1 MTKCD
6 VALGSDAEAMVSGN
20 AASGCPAID
29 CIIHAGGV
37 LQVFLHLEVQIRYSD
52 GESKKGRNYAATTCN
67 LSAGARCLSAGT
79 AQNLKFKSCLV
90 PYQSR
95 SCVAQV

>member
-37 LQVFLHLEVQIRYSD
+37 LKVCHMF
-52 GESKKGRNYAATTCN
+52 
-67 LSAGARCLSAGT
+67 
-79 AQNLKFKSCLV
+79 KFKSALKSDLKLQLWRV
-90 PYQSR
+90 QEG
-95 SCVAQV
+95 